1 MATQHV
7 VTTAT
12 PVEVAFHCGS
22 CDFAARVVVEG
33 HGVGAAT
40 SFIVLDRRHA
50 REAAATEAAAEA
62 HHDAQVTAAIA
73 PCPRCMKRS
82 RRAVASYVVR
92 SLLVGIGWVALGFT
106 FWWLLTG
113 WLRWL
118 MLGIMATAATGTA
131 RQRRTRY
138 ALASTLLRD
147 VRPEV
152 VLPRA
157 EVRSLPAPPA
167 PRPAVEPA
175 RVEPTP
181 ASDEPHT
188 LR

>member
-1 MATQHV
+1 VATKHV
-7 VTTAT
+7 VRTSA
-12 PVEVAFHCGS
+12 PVEVAFHCDS
-22 CDFAARVVVEG
+22 CDFSARVVVDG
-33 HGVGAAT
+33 HGRGTAT
-40 SFIVLDRRHA
+40 SFIILDRGSA
-50 REAAATEAAAEA
+50 RAAAAEEA
-62 HHDAQVTAAIA
+62 VAEASYDAQVTAAIA

>member
-82 RRAVASYVVR
+82 RRAVASFVAV
-92 SLLVGIGWVALGFT
+92 SLLACSGWVALGVMSWWFT
-106 FWWLLTG
+106 AG

-118 MLGIMATAATGTA
+118 FVGITAAATAGTV

-138 ALASTLLRD
+138 LIASSMLRD

-157 EVRSLPAPPA
+157 EVRSLPAAPA
-167 PRPAVEPA
+167 QRRAVEPV
-175 RVEPTP
+175 RVDVTP